1 MTDIFER
8 VSRPRRLPDEIASSI
23 LEAISRG
30 DLQAGDRLPT
40 EMDLSDQFGVARTVV
55 REAIS
60 LLKFDGV
67 ITARQ
72 GVGAFVSETSSRR
85 SFRISPSCFAK
96 RQQLV
101 KLLALRTSVQ
111 ADAAAAAT
119 MRRSDEQLA
128 VMAAA
133 LQRFAESMGGGLE
146 AAEIRVD
153 AEAAFYR
160 TIAEASDNEYFVEFI
175 QMIDAKLMENLRAVV
190 VKNAMVSEIGDQV
203 QAEHDEV
210 FAAIRDRD
218 GERAR
223 TATRL
228 HYERAARRLAERSD
242 IGAA

>member
-1 MTDIFER
+1 MSDIFER

-72 GVGAFVSETSSRR
+72 GVGAFVSDVSSRR

-111 ADAAAAAT
+111 ADAAAAAA

-128 VMAAA
+128 TMAAA
-133 LQRFAESMGGGLE
+133 LQRFAGAMGDDMA

-160 TIAEASDNEYFVEFI
+160 TIAEASDNEYFVEFT
-175 QMIDAKLMENLRAVV
+175 QMIDAKLMENLRSVV

-210 FAAIRDRD
+210 YVAIRDRD

-223 TATRL
+223 TATRR
-228 HYERAARRLAERSD
+228 HYERAAKRLADRSD

>member
-1 MTDIFER
+1 MTEIFER

-23 LEAISRG
+23 LEAISSG

-67 ITARQ
+67 INARQ
-72 GVGAFVSETSSRR
+72 GVGAFVSDASSRR
-85 SFRISPSCFAK
+85 SFRIGPDCFAK
-96 RQQLV
+96 RQQLL

-119 MRRSDEQLA
+119 VWRSDEQLE
-128 VMAAA
+128 VMASA
-133 LQRFAESMGGGLE
+133 LKRFSGSMGGGIE
-146 AAEIRVD
+146 AAEVRVD

-175 QMIDAKLMENLRAVV
+175 QMIDTKLMENLRSVV
-190 VKNAMVSEIGDQV
+190 VKNAMVSEIGVQV
-203 QAEHDEV
+203 QIEHQEV
-210 FAAIRDRD
+210 FVAVRDRD
-218 GERAR
+218 AERAR
-223 TATRL
+223 TATRR
-228 HYERAARRLAERSD
+228 HYERAARRLADRSD
-242 IGAA
+242 ISDV